1 MDELSLG
8 LLGALLL
15 LGLILVLIEFFL
27 VPGSTIIGVIGL
39 VIMAIAVAFA
49 FKSQGNK
56 VGLLF
61 LSIGFL
67 SALIALWFGI
77 RLYRSRKLSVN
88 AQIDSR
94 SYLQEETVEIGA
106 EGISISDLRPGG
118 RARFGDKKLEVY
130 AQDAFVEKGTAIEVI
145 AIENHKIF
153 VQIK

>member
-94 SYLQEETVEIGA
+94 SYLQEETVEIG
-106 EGISISDLRPGG
+106 
-118 RARFGDKKLEVY
+118 
-130 AQDAFVEKGTAIEVI
+130 
-145 AIENHKIF
+145 
-153 VQIK
+153 